1 MEWVIV
7 AGDVDDDD
15 VDDDD
20 STCARIELTY
30 GAAENPDERNTR
42 GTSEGI
48 RRDASDADEVV
59 VVVVVSP
66 PPPPVLKYGAGA
78 DARAAGAADIMVGSR
93 GRTSFGEIRKPS
105 LR

>member
-1 MEWVIV
+1 MESVMEWVIV
-7 AGDVDDDD
+7 AGDVDDD

-59 VVVVVSP
+59 VVVVLSP

-78 DARAAGAADIMVGSR
+78 DARAAGAADMVATPVG
-93 GRTSFGEIRKPS
+93 GE
-105 LR
+105 